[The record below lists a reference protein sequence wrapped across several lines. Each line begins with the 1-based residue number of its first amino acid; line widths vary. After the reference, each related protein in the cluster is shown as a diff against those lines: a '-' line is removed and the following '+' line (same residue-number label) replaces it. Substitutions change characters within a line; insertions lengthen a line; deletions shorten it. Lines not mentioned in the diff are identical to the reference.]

1 MDGPVQENAVP
12 DYLGVEHGE
21 IQPKRSSKPRMD
33 KDESGEVV
41 RLS

>member
-12 DYLGVEHGE
+12 DYLVVEHGE
-21 IQPKRSSKPRMD
+21 IHPKRSSKPRTD

-41 RLS
+41 RHS